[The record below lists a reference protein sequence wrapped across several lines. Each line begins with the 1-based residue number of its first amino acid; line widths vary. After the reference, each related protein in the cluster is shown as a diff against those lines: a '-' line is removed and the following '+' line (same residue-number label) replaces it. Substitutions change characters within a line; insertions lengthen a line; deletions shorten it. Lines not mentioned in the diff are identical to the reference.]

1 LTIIPENHW
10 VGILYDPEHQ
20 KYVIKMIEL
29 LSVIIIKFVAIK
41 KGDREL
47 LFNGGDKI
55 DFMCGGHT
63 GKLFPEGFA
72 LVPTADARYDIQKT
86 FFERFRVSLKF
97 TCEDPIE
104 KTYYT
109 DRLKNTKPICYECGC
124 DLTDNPDIIN
134 EIKESQITWSVVLP
148 TCKSRQCGAFKC
160 ERKKRPKRPAQG
172 AAPAP
177 KKKRRKRGAGGGR

>member
-63 GKLFPEGFA
+63 GKLFPEGF
-72 LVPTADARYDIQKT
+72 
-86 FFERFRVSLKF
+86 
-97 TCEDPIE
+97 
-104 KTYYT
+104 
-109 DRLKNTKPICYECGC
+109 
-124 DLTDNPDIIN
+124 PDGR
-134 EIKESQITWSVVLP
+134 
-148 TCKSRQCGAFKC
+148 CKIRHS
-160 ERKKRPKRPAQG
+160 ENIL
-172 AAPAP
+172 
-177 KKKRRKRGAGGGR
+177 